1 MFFYFEF
8 RSSGNNMNY
17 KWSPA
22 EVNQILFCNFK
33 EPTKA
38 IEELVTL
45 EPCDLYGFERVTS
58 GEQT

>member
-1 MFFYFEF
+1 
-8 RSSGNNMNY
+8 MNY

>member
-1 MFFYFEF
+1 
-8 RSSGNNMNY
+8 MNY

-58 GEQT
+58 CEQT